1 MNDDR
6 KRAFQNLLK
15 TLLPR
20 ITYHGRLW
28 DVHTPFSRIFI
39 RLTCN
44 WGEGQ
49 SERDHLPDSS
59 CYFLS
64 SPPASWCCLYIVH
77 YTLYILHLSVKYF
90 FKQPQKKKQK
100 QSCNPNTFYPALSV
114 LLPVIERNFR
124 GSFVKVGGDS
134 SYLTRIICSWQYF
147 TLCHLVNW
155 KVFGLWSLGISWA
168 LLLCSMS
175 QLCNVKFFSYRISNL
190 GFYMR

>member
-1 MNDDR
+1 MITGTAWLIFYVELFVNDER
-6 KRAFQNLLK
+6 KRAFQYLLK

-49 SERDHLPDSS
+49 SERNHLPDSS

-64 SPPASWCCLYIVH
+64 SPSASWYCLYIVH

-90 FKQPQKKKQK
+90 FKQPQKQEKK
-100 QSCNPNTFYPALSV
+100 QSCDPNTFYPALSI
-114 LLPVIERNFR
+114 LLPVIVRDFR
-124 GSFVKVGGDS
+124 ESFVKVGGDR

-147 TLCHLVNW
+147 TMCHLVNK
-155 KVFGLWSLGISWA
+155 KVFGLWSLGMSLACIVNFSA
-168 LLLCSMS
+168 L
-175 QLCNVKFFSYRISNL
+175 
-190 GFYMR
+190 

>member
-1 MNDDR
+1 MTAVISIGLYVSAVMGKCVHHRWRPGSFLCVCVCVFSLRNRSLILRRSRSVAAMRSQREIVRDLERLRIRLKAAEVITGTAWLIFYVELFVNDER
-6 KRAFQNLLK
+6 KRAFQYLLK

-64 SPPASWCCLYIVH
+64 SPPAS
-77 YTLYILHLSVKYF
+77 
-90 FKQPQKKKQK
+90 
-100 QSCNPNTFYPALSV
+100 
-114 LLPVIERNFR
+114 
-124 GSFVKVGGDS
+124 
-134 SYLTRIICSWQYF
+134 
-147 TLCHLVNW
+147 
-155 KVFGLWSLGISWA
+155 
-168 LLLCSMS
+168 
-175 QLCNVKFFSYRISNL
+175 
-190 GFYMR
+190 